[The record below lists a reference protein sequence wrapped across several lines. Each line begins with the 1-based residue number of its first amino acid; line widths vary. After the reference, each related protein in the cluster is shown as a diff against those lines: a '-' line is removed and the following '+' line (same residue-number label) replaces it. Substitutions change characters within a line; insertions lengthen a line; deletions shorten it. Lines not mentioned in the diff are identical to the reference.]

1 MPEGHEEIPCVGVG
15 EGSLKTGWGIMVG
28 SCVVLTMRLVLTGI
42 CFSLLLGF
50 QAAFGRLGQ
59 PETLF
64 GVANGF
70 AVCVVL
76 GRQSVGSK
84 LLSFYRVLQDFAGV
98 MRYGAATAGCH
109 LGCSDVRRFL
119 SESRRR
125 AIGGLWWGVCE
136 WGA

>member
-1 MPEGHEEIPCVGVG
+1 
-15 EGSLKTGWGIMVG
+15 MVG
-28 SCVVLTMRLVLTGI
+28 SCVVLTMRLVPTGI

-76 GRQSVGSK
+76 GRQSVGGR
-84 LLSFYRVLQDFAGV
+84 LLSLLSGFAGFCC
-98 MRYGAATAGCH
+98 RHALWSGDGW
-109 LGCSDVRRFL
+109 LPF
-119 SESRRR
+119 
-125 AIGGLWWGVCE
+125 GLF
-136 WGA
+136 

>member
-28 SCVVLTMRLVLTGI
+28 SCVVLTMRLVPTGI

-84 LLSFYRVLQDFAGV
+84 LLSFYRVLQDFAAV
-98 MRYGAATAGCH
+98 MRYGSATAGC
-109 LGCSDVRRFL
+109 SDVCRFL
-119 SESRRR
+119 SESRRC
-125 AIGGLWWGVCE
+125 AIGGLWWGFV
-136 WGA
+136 

>member
-1 MPEGHEEIPCVGVG
+1 MREQNRDYLRQRG
-15 EGSLKTGWGIMVG
+15 L
-28 SCVVLTMRLVLTGI
+28 VVYLHV
-42 CFSLLLGF
+42 
-50 QAAFGRLGQ
+50 Q

-64 GVANGF
+64 DVANGF

-76 GRQSVGSK
+76 GRQSVGGR
-84 LLSFYRVLQDFAGV
+84 LLSFYRVLQDFAAV
-98 MRYGAATAGCH
+98 MHYGAATAGCH

>member
-1 MPEGHEEIPCVGVG
+1 MVGW
-15 EGSLKTGWGIMVG
+15 GSLKRCLAWRMGLPFALCLAGN
-28 SCVVLTMRLVLTGI
+28 
-42 CFSLLLGF
+42 LL
-50 QAAFGRLGQ
+50 AAGCYRY
-59 PETLF
+59 
-64 GVANGF
+64 
-70 AVCVVL
+70 
-76 GRQSVGSK
+76 
-84 LLSFYRVLQDFAGV
+84 YRVLQDFAAV

>member
-1 MPEGHEEIPCVGVG
+1 
-15 EGSLKTGWGIMVG
+15 MVG
-28 SCVVLTMRLVLTGI
+28 SCVVLTMRLVPTGI

-84 LLSFYRVLQDFAGV
+84 LLSFYRVLQDFAAV